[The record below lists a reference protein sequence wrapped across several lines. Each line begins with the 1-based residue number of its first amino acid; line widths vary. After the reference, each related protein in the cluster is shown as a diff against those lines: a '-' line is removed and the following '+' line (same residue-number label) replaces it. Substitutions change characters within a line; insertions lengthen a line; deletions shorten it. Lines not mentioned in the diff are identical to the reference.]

1 MCTDGSFTG
10 GGNVSTVRVSV
21 KHSTRPLCMD
31 KYYEGILNPY
41 NVSVNKLGGD

>member
-21 KHSTRPLCMD
+21 NRSTRPLCMD
-31 KYYEGILNPY
+31 KYYEGILTPH
-41 NVSVNKLGGD
+41 NVSGNKQGSD